1 MLDGDMEKLTV
12 QSKLLRAA
20 TTEVKVLYLFIRMLA
35 KIKLLE
41 LEPWIF
47 GVVGDHCTTFAT
59 ATDRASNRSTTKD

>member
-1 MLDGDMEKLTV
+1 MTV

-35 KIKLLE
+35 KIKLVV

-47 GVVGDHCTTFAT
+47 GVVGVVGVVGDHCTTFDT
-59 ATDRASNRSTTKD
+59 ATDRASIRSTTKD